1 MEEKILEKKNISKVK
16 FIKVLVFILVPVI
29 FTLLMILVLNYTNN
43 IWYYLKPKVIIFTIF
58 LLEIIHVFLTAIT
71 GSSKRS
77 VIIQSILLWILELIN
92 TLRYTYTYEPLTFAD
107 FVYSGNAGEIF
118 SLVKGSI
125 LETIW
130 ELLPVFSC
138 FAVILTFL
146 IFVTSKFN
154 IKFSYKIK
162 SVNNEDDNILKY
174 NIKTRIIL
182 GITAFVILGI
192 LFIPSKFV
200 KNIVLTYVYD
210 RYSTNDYEH
219 NSSNIQYYSEDSLL
233 GGMYARLL
241 ENRIFEPDNYN
252 KDDMEK
258 ILKDFSKTN
267 ESKPIWEKS
276 NIIVTFSESFFDVSL
291 LDEDVSFSTNP
302 TPNFNSLK
310 NEGIFVNMISP
321 SYGGVSA
328 NVEFEFLTGY
338 SLNYFG
344 KGYTPF
350 MQLYSNDSYRN
361 RPSLIKELNNND
373 YYTKVVFGKDYFK
386 SEKVYDRLGID
397 EYEEKDIKSEYKGY
411 YTSDKYLIDKAI
423 EALENKSNN
432 EKLFYMNCTIESHM
446 PFVIDKYKEYDVDV
460 HSDTLTDSQTN
471 VIKSYTQSC
480 YDADK
485 ELRKII

>member
-1 MEEKILEKKNISKVK
+1 VLLFDKRLKEMRLKNHLTQEELAQKVGLTKTSICCYEKGTRMPTLDTLIDLSNELNVDLAYFLGADTYHVATDDVTYGINLAKDE
-16 FIKVLVFILVPVI
+16 IKL
-29 FTLLMILVLNYTNN
+29 
-43 IWYYLKPKVIIFTIF
+43 
-58 LLEIIHVFLTAIT
+58 
-71 GSSKRS
+71 
-77 VIIQSILLWILELIN
+77 IQEL
-92 TLRYTYTYEPLTFAD
+92 RKHYPL
-107 FVYSGNAGEIF
+107 
-118 SLVKGSI
+118 
-125 LETIW
+125 
-130 ELLPVFSC
+130 
-138 FAVILTFL
+138 
-146 IFVTSKFN
+146 
-154 IKFSYKIK
+154 
-162 SVNNEDDNILKY
+162 
-174 NIKTRIIL
+174 
-182 GITAFVILGI
+182 
-192 LFIPSKFV
+192 
-200 KNIVLTYVYD
+200 
-210 RYSTNDYEH
+210 
-219 NSSNIQYYSEDSLL
+219 
-233 GGMYARLL
+233 YARLL